1 MKYFDIHSHL
11 NLAQFKLDHKEVVA
25 ELEKKEVGT
34 ITVGVDQKS
43 SERAV
48 ELAELSENL
57 FAAVGLHP
65 TETDREVFNPDFYE
79 KFMDNPR
86 VVCVGECGLDYFRIS
101 GSDTDAKVR
110 QQAQFRAQIEFA
122 LKYDKAIM
130 LHIRPSQGSYD
141 AYEDTLKI
149 LEEYKSEAGE
159 KLRGDAHFFAGNL
172 EIAKRFIDLG
182 FYISFTGV
190 ITFTS
195 DYNEVVKGAPL
206 DRMMSETDAPYVAP
220 VPHRGQRAEPWHV
233 ISVVEK
239 LAELREI
246 PLEDMQKQLL
256 ENTKRLFNIKM

>member
-11 NLAQFKLDHKEVVA
+11 NLTQFKLDYKDVIA
-25 ELEKKEVGT
+25 DLEEKEVGT
-34 ITVGVDQKS
+34 ITVGVDEKS
-43 SERAV
+43 SDRAV

-86 VVCVGECGLDYFRIS
+86 VVCVGECGLDYFRTNS
-101 GSDTDAKVR
+101 SDADNKAR
-110 QQAQFRAQIEFA
+110 QEAQFRAQIEFA
-122 LKYDKAIM
+122 LKHDKPIM
-130 LHIRPSQGSYD
+130 LHIRPSQSSYD

-149 LEEYKSEAGE
+149 LEEYKVEAGD

-172 EIAKRFIDLG
+172 EIAKRFVDLG

-190 ITFTS
+190 ITFTH
-195 DYNEVVKGAPL
+195 DYDEVVKGITL

-220 VPHRGQRAEPWHV
+220 VPYRGQRAEPWHV

-239 LAELREI
+239 LAELREM
-246 PLEDMQKQLL
+246 PVEDMQKQLL
-256 ENTKRLFNIKM
+256 ENTKRLFGIDL